1 MSLEGKTAPDSVIR
15 GKLHKLIIDKTL
27 TMAGAAADAAATG
40 ARIDEFQDEV
50 DELKKQ
56 ASTPYDAVKRSGDT
70 MYGDLAFEFD
80 GVVYNNY
87 DEHNKPTPEAI
98 GAVKKTGDTM
108 TGALSLRAG
117 ANIVGTVNDVEH
129 ISLEKIDS
137 AGDKPGRF
145 FDLYSGGSWVS
156 RFGLTAEGLTFWSKA
171 LNAYNNIYHTGNKPT
186 AADVGAAI
194 GMGGSIRN
202 VDLLEWAKAQK
213 ATISVFAN
221 PGSAN
226 ITNCPSTY
234 AGYATAMVS
243 LGSSVTLLYVSP
255 YEKKIYYN
263 ETSGGNWVGWETI
276 TRASDLAKY
285 LPVTGGVM
293 TGPLVIDREWP
304 EIGLTR
310 AGTDTTQVIF
320 GAAGHLGQIV
330 VMNEKGNTNNSR
342 SLQVVDSTNMPEV
355 SKSVVLVNKVNGTS
369 TYYTLYGTHNKPTP
383 ADIGAATD
391 KPFEVT
397 ETTIA
402 EDVDTYTI
410 SDLNCQEAILDFQV
424 SGGGEDEL
432 SLNLYINGSFM
443 HGTFYLTHW
452 NHVIAKMQI
461 RGKKLFLNTRVQKS
475 DTDEFFD
482 YVFPLSLTNEVNSI
496 TSIQLDCTGNDY
508 YIPADST
515 ITLYKMST

>member
-56 ASTPYDAVKRSGDT
+56 ASMPYDAVKRSGDT

-80 GVVYNNY
+80 GVVYKNY

-108 TGALSLRAG
+108 TGALGVNGGYGVFKGGANSAQLEHYPTPGDTANSLILGLRAK
-117 ANIVGTVNDVEH
+117 NDLSTMARLYRKVDGVE
-129 ISLEKIDS
+129 
-137 AGDKPGRF
+137 
-145 FDLYSGGSWVS
+145 
-156 RFGLTAEGLTFWSKA
+156 T
-171 LNAYNNIYHTGNKPT
+171 AYNLYHTGNNPT
-186 AADVGAAI
+186 AADV
-194 GMGGSIRN
+194 
-202 VDLLEWAKAQK
+202 KALPIY
-213 ATISVFAN
+213 T
-221 PGSAN
+221 
-226 ITNCPSTY
+226 T
-234 AGYATAMVS
+234 
-243 LGSSVTLLYVSP
+243 
-255 YEKKIYYN
+255 YYN
-263 ETSGGNWVGWETI
+263 AADNMSADDVPVPFALMAISSTLNPELYAALNDTFAYVVTMYYSAAQTSTKLQI
-276 TRASDLAKY
+276 AFTYKRATSRMAFRTCKDGTWTAWRVPADSTDLAKY
-285 LPVTGGVM
+285 LPLTGGTL
-293 TGPLVIDREWP
+293 TGNLVVNSGQDYI
-304 EIGLTR
+304 
-310 AGTDTTQVIF
+310 AQVIPWSDGVHVRSS
-320 GAAGHLGQIV
+320 GADGVNGDIV
-330 VMNEKGNTNNSR
+330 VSESGIVFTSYAA
-342 SLQVVDSTNMPEV
+342 DG
-355 SKSVVLVNKVNGTS
+355 SVLANG
-369 TYYTLYGTHNKPTP
+369 LIYGEHNKPTP